1 MKNRLVA
8 IFVSIA
14 LIAATTPTMAVQ
26 APVATPVQTESSFF
40 ATPAQLNLA
49 FAPTATQ
56 QAVGFQ
62 ELSDSELS
70 QVHGEINW
78 GNVLGAAA
86 AGTGFV
92 LIACWYFC

>member
-62 ELSDSELS
+62 ELSDSELF
-70 QVHGEINW
+70 QVHGQGAGHI
-78 GNVLGAAA
+78 AAA
-86 AGTGFV
+86 VIVG
-92 LIACWYFC
+92 LSIIALVCWALC